1 MAGGEILKDNY
12 GPPNIDPKGVKKKK
26 KGKKVLETAE
36 DIDHVYREGP
46 KII

>member
-26 KGKKVLETAE
+26 KGKKVLE